1 MVAEK
6 SKVPAAKKAPGDYTI
21 EIVEENGNVLKLYL
35 RKLDRG
41 TLEVCLSKMGLN
53 GGTPRMIEAGEL
65 ILRSC
70 TVKDQGGDEA
80 KIMGNEDYTVAAS
93 LQAFELIDL
102 VEARLKKN

>member
-1 MVAEK
+1 MVAQTKEVVAA
-6 SKVPAAKKAPGDYTI
+6 SKPLGDYTI
-21 EIVEENGNVLKLYL
+21 EVVEPSGGVLKIFL
-35 RKLDRG
+35 RKLDRA

-70 TVKDQGGDEA
+70 MVKGGDEA
-80 KIMGNEDYTVAAS
+80 KVLGNEDYTVAAS
-93 LQAFELIDL
+93 LQAFELIDI